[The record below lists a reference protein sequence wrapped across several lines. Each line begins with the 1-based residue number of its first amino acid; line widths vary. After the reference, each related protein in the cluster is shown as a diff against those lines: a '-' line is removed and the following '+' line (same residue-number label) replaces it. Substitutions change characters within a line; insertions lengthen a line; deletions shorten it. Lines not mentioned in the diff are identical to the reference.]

1 MNRKNEENETISGN
15 SSETKTNSKESELKY
30 SYKKYSKKYKK
41 KKVKFKSNFVKIIEI
56 ESYKKYNGDNET
68 NNKQNFHAPKYKEI
82 VCTCSIF

>member
-1 MNRKNEENETISGN
+1 M
-15 SSETKTNSKESELKY
+15 
-30 SYKKYSKKYKK
+30 
-41 KKVKFKSNFVKIIEI
+41 NFVKIIEI